1 MKRFSY
7 VAAFM
12 LFAAG
17 ILLSSAGFVHAFGPG
32 VGSKCGDCHT
42 LAKDEAAKLL
52 MVEKFKAEV
61 SEVREGPIKGIWE
74 VDLTQGD
81 KKIRVYVDYGK
92 KFLIEGAV
100 NFSEISKLGEIA
112 EQQKPKQQYVDLKLI
127 SLKDAVVIGD
137 AKAANK
143 VIVFSDPDCPYCRQL
158 DKEIKKI
165 QDARKDVV
173 FYIKLLPLPMH
184 PNAHAKSMS
193 ILCNGKKPQLLDDA
207 MADKALPKGEC
218 KTSELDDNTKLA
230 GDIGIHGTPGI
241 ILPDGRLI
249 PGYIPSETLLSLID
263 NPQPQPKP

>member
-1 MKRFSY
+1 MKKFSY
-7 VAAFM
+7 VAVFL

-17 ILLSSAGFVHAFGPG
+17 FFLAPAGVVHAFGPG
-32 VGSKCGDCHT
+32 AGSKCGDCHT
-42 LAKDEAAKLL
+42 LAKDEAGKLL

-92 KFLIEGAV
+92 KFLIEAA
-100 NFSEISKLGEIA
+100 NFSELSKLGEIA
-112 EQQKPKQQYVDLKLI
+112 EQQKPQQQYVDLKLI

-165 QDARKDVV
+165 QDARKDIV

-184 PNAHAKSMS
+184 PNAHGKSMS

-249 PGYIPSETLLSLID
+249 PGYIPSEALLSLID